1 MRNGLPF
8 SKPRVRLHGDVC
20 EAQTYLGEA
29 YNLLFRV
36 RQFCEASG
44 APVFAMSRTMPD
56 GAVVTAAIVGG
67 EEIVSCSPPL
77 IERGG
82 ALQRKRTVE
91 EELINFYAV
100 PTSMAH
106 QSGYT
111 PARQGEPYPG
121 PSSVWEN
128 YPSDKLTP
136 KPAPR
141 DPGNAQHPELTP
153 SYTLNQHPGTLTW
166 FSEQV
171 REGGLPVVVS
181 WRGLS
186 CRYGRWPQLRGTG
199 GYTTTTDDG
208 VENPQIYPG
217 RNSSTGA
224 DSFRF
229 EASAV
234 GRSSLVWINGRP
246 AILVPDTLPAET
258 PFAVWSAALKRELD
272 PETDQYVTRLYIV
285 CRDHLYRGEI
295 TKWKAHPG
303 PDKTPKELSVSLVGR
318 FEGFYLDAWESR
330 YELRQPPFINA
341 SCTKCVFLYDS
352 ISSGS
357 EISLPRLYSSTLAEG
372 DFETLA
378 VTTVKKNNATVVYGA
393 QSRTF
398 VQTFKTTVSVGD
410 WDLDHEGFASSE
422 TSAGTWEN
430 TETVLAA
437 DYKQDELVFLEE
449 RRKLFVSPP
458 ETHESTF
465 STVKGMF
472 EGVLFHIYDEIDYE
486 RESLPASNK
495 VVFVHSTLGEVYSYE
510 QVCLKAGHLTA
521 SQTGGLDAYIS
532 HSHTA
537 NIATSYSWPCKRR
550 EAIHVGS
557 SIGFH
562 NDVYDPFYGFLT
574 GGDLRFDAFA
584 IGVFAPDLSDYH
596 KTAALS
602 VVYPPILVEYYPDAN
617 LYRGRELFSF
627 GTHSSRTDNLTLVPR
642 VRYAAF
648 AHGAKV
654 FDVAGL
660 LFPTI
665 VDLIAE
671 PSFSEPNN
679 EFLFAMAET
688 SSWPEDEVNV
698 PIAQLVAGP
707 SLPQFSYDP
716 SAPQPHPNAALAVYA
731 NHDADR
737 QPGYACHFAF
747 SPDGK
752 YGYVGFRP
760 PRLYGEGGAPL
771 PDAHYESWVLKDDE
785 GVVTQVAIEESEF
798 APGEAS
804 TLAAPVFFGANIV
817 KYEEDDP
824 VT

>member
-1 MRNGLPF
+1 MRDGLPF
-8 SKPRVRLHGDVC
+8 SKPRVRLHGDVG
-20 EAQTYLGEA
+20 EAQAYLGEA
-29 YNLLFRV
+29 YNLLFQV

-44 APVFAMSRTMPD
+44 TPVFSMSRAMPN

-77 IERGG
+77 IERVD
-82 ALQRKRTVE
+82 ALPRRKRPVE
-91 EELINFYAV
+91 EELTNFYAV

-111 PARQGEPYPG
+111 PARQGAPYPG

-128 YPSDKLTP
+128 YPSDGLTP
-136 KPAPR
+136 KPAPL
-141 DPGNAQHPELTP
+141 DPANAGHPALTP

-171 REGGLPVVVS
+171 REGGQPVVVS

-186 CRYGRWPQLRGTG
+186 CRYGRWPQLRAAGSS

-217 RNSSTGA
+217 RNSSTED

-234 GRSSLVWINGRP
+234 DRSSRIWINGRP
-246 AILVPDTLPAET
+246 AIIVPDTLPAET

-272 PETDQYVTRLYIV
+272 PETDQYVTRLYVI

-295 TKWKAHPG
+295 AKWKAHPG
-303 PDKTPKELSVSLVGR
+303 PDKTPKELAVSLVGR
-318 FEGFYLDAWESR
+318 FDGFYLDEWESS

-352 ISSGS
+352 FSVAGEFSG
-357 EISLPRLYSSTLAEG
+357 PALYSSTLAEG
-372 DFETLA
+372 DLGALA

-393 QSRTF
+393 ESKTF
-398 VQTFKTTVSVGD
+398 VQLFNTPITHNGSVAAYHAGFESSVTT
-410 WDLDHEGFASSE
+410 
-422 TSAGTWEN
+422 AGTWEN

-449 RRKLFVSPP
+449 RRKLIVSPP

-465 STVKGMF
+465 STVAGLGKH
-472 EGVLFHIYDEIDYE
+472 VYDEIEYE
-486 RESLPASNK
+486 RQSLPASNK

-521 SQTGGLDAYIS
+521 SHAGGLATFFSDS
-532 HSHTA
+532 PTA
-537 NIATSYSWPCKRR
+537 EMATSYSWPGKRR
-550 EAIHVGS
+550 DAIHGNAYF
-557 SIGFH
+557 GFN
-562 NDVYDPFYGFLT
+562 NDVYDPFYGFIT

-584 IGVFAPDLSDYH
+584 IGVFAADLSDYH
-596 KTAALS
+596 KTAELS
-602 VVYPPILVEYYPDAN
+602 VVGTPIPVQYEAYA
-617 LYRGRELFSF
+617 GRYTAGDLFSF

-642 VRYAAF
+642 VRYASF

-654 FDVAGL
+654 LDVAGL

-665 VDLIAE
+665 VDLISA
-671 PSFSEPNN
+671 PSFPEPHN
-679 EFLFAMAET
+679 EFLFAIAET
-688 SSWPEDEVNV
+688 SSWPEAEVNA

-707 SLPQFSYDP
+707 SLPQFRYDP
-716 SAPQPHPNAALAVYA
+716 SASQPHPNAALAVYA

-747 SPDGK
+747 SSDGK

-760 PRLYGEGGAPL
+760 PRLYDEGGDPL
-771 PDAHYESWVLKDDE
+771 PAAHYESWILKDDE

-804 TLAAPVFFGANIV
+804 TLAAPVFFGANVV
-817 KYEEDDP
+817 KYEEDDS